1 MARGV
6 QCAVGGAKRTVS
18 RLAVGGLRHKASPFQ
33 PEIRN
38 PKLEILNPMRKAN
51 FHSILLIFSAII
63 LFASCGPGRKV
74 SKTDLKANTP
84 EAMLKLMAAR
94 KIDVQWMEAKAKLD
108 LNDGSQSIKANAVIR
123 MKKDEW
129 VWISVKKFGF
139 EGGRALI
146 RKDSAFIINR
156 LNNEYYAEPL
166 SYLEKTY
173 GVPADLAALQNIL
186 LGNPVFLQTSGFQLD
201 ESPEHYRLS
210 GQGGGFE
217 SRFQINK
224 TDLTL
229 AQMELED
236 PKKLQSVRYSLSN
249 YGELAGN
256 RKFSYLR
263 LLELN
268 SPSSGKMSA
277 GIEFSDVEINVPKDN
292 KFEIPEKY
300 TRVQGK

>member
-1 MARGV
+1 MYR
-6 QCAVGGAKRTVS
+6 
-18 RLAVGGLRHKASPFQ
+18 F
-33 PEIRN
+33 
-38 PKLEILNPMRKAN
+38 N
-51 FHSILLIFSAII
+51 FHFILLIFSAII
-63 LFASCGPGRKV
+63 LLSSCGPGRKI
-74 SKTDLKANTP
+74 SKNEAEINTP
-84 EAMLKLMAAR
+84 EALLKLMAAR
-94 KIDVQWMEAKAKLD
+94 KIDVQWMEAKARLD

-129 VWISVKKFGF
+129 VWISIKKFGF

-146 RKDSAFIINR
+146 RKDSAFIIDR

-173 GVPADLAALQNIL
+173 GVPADLKALQNIL
-186 LGNPVFLQTSGFQLD
+186 LGNPVFLQTSGFQI
-201 ESPEHYRLS
+201 SNTPEHYGLA
-210 GQGGGFE
+210 GKGGGLE

-236 PKKLQSVRYSLSN
+236 SRKLQKVTYSLSK
-249 YGELAGN
+249 YGDLAGN

-300 TRVQGK
+300 TRKQSK

>member
-1 MARGV
+1 
-6 QCAVGGAKRTVS
+6 
-18 RLAVGGLRHKASPFQ
+18 
-33 PEIRN
+33 
-38 PKLEILNPMRKAN
+38 MRKAN
-51 FHSILLIFSAII
+51 FYSILLLVSAVL

-74 SKTDLKANTP
+74 NKSELKANTP
-84 EAMLKLMAAR
+84 EGLLKMMAAR
-94 KIDVQWMEAKAKLD
+94 KMDVQWMEAKAKVD
-108 LNDGSQSIKANAVIR
+108 LNDGSQSIKVSAVIR

-156 LNNEYYAEPL
+156 INNEYYAEPL

-186 LGNPVFLQTSGFQLD
+186 LGNPVFLQTSGFQLSD
-201 ESPEHYRLS
+201 TPEHYRLS
-210 GQGGGFE
+210 GQGGGITSLFN
-217 SRFQINK
+217 INK

-236 PKKLQSVRYSLSN
+236 PQKLQAVRYSLSN

-263 LLELN
+263 LLELS

>member
-1 MARGV
+1 MHR
-6 QCAVGGAKRTVS
+6 S
-18 RLAVGGLRHKASPFQ
+18 
-33 PEIRN
+33 
-38 PKLEILNPMRKAN
+38 N
-51 FHSILLIFSAII
+51 FYSILLIVSAV
-63 LFASCGPGRKV
+63 LMFASCGPGRKLGK
-74 SKTDLKANTP
+74 SELKANSS
-84 EAMLKLMAAR
+84 EALLKLMAAR
-94 KIDVQWMEAKAKLD
+94 KMDVEWMEAKAKLD
-108 LNDGSQSIKANAVIR
+108 LSDGSQNIKVNAVIR
-123 MKKDEW
+123 LKKDEW
-129 VWISVKKFGF
+129 VWITIKKFGF
-139 EGGRALI
+139 EAGRALI

-186 LGNPVFLQTSGFQLD
+186 LGNPVFLQTSGFLLD
-201 ESPEHYRLS
+201 ESPEQYSLS
-210 GQGGGFE
+210 GQGGGMK
-217 SRFQINK
+217 SRFNINK

-236 PKKLQSVRYSLSN
+236 PEKLQSVRYSLSN

-263 LLELN
+263 LLELS

>member
-1 MARGV
+1 MHR
-6 QCAVGGAKRTVS
+6 S
-18 RLAVGGLRHKASPFQ
+18 S
-33 PEIRN
+33 
-38 PKLEILNPMRKAN
+38 
-51 FHSILLIFSAII
+51 FHSILLIISAVL

-94 KIDVQWMEAKAKLD
+94 KIDVQWMEGKAKLD
-108 LNDGSQSIKANAVIR
+108 LSDGSQSIKVNAVIR
-123 MKKDEW
+123 LKKGEW
-129 VWISVKKFGF
+129 VWISIKKFGI
-139 EGGRALI
+139 EAGRALI

-156 LNNEYYAEPL
+156 LQNEYYAEPL
-166 SYLEKTY
+166 SYIEKTY
-173 GVPADLAALQNIL
+173 GVPADLEALQNIF
-186 LGNPVFLQTSGFQLD
+186 LGNPVFLKTADFQLE

-210 GQGGGFE
+210 GQGGGME
-217 SRFQINK
+217 SRFQVNK
-224 TDLTL
+224 ADLTL

-236 PKKLQSVRYSLSN
+236 PQKLQWVRYSLSN

-268 SPSSGKMSA
+268 SPTSGKMSA
-277 GIEFSDVEINVPKDN
+277 GIEFSDVEINVPTN
-292 KFEIPEKY
+292 NTFEIPEKY